1 MSNQNA
7 NLIGNINS
15 SANLNLKGII
25 GGVGAPIGTRDY
37 EKLINKPSIN
47 GRELIGNLDFSDLG
61 DSGISVTE
69 INEIVDEVFND

>member
-1 MSNQNA
+1 MSIQNA

-15 SANLNLKGII
+15 SANLNLKGVI
-25 GGVGAPIGTRDY
+25 GGVGTPIGTRDY

-47 GRELIGNLDFSDLG
+47 GKELIGNLDFGDLG
-61 DSGISVTE
+61 DDGISTIE